1 MRSVITMFNEEI
13 WKPIKHPYMRDQYE
27 ISSFGRVRNINT
39 NHILGT
45 FTSNSGYLRIAVNDP
60 RYSYKKN
67 INLSV
72 HRLVAE
78 TFIPN
83 PENKPIVNHING
95 NKLDN
100 RVINLEWVTYSE
112 NRNHAYINNL
122 DPQGENKPNSKLKNK
137 DVHKI
142 SKMLSDGYRL
152 RDVCSYMI
160 YDGIGIKREE
170 LYSIIYDIVRGHSW
184 QFIYNQYPK
193 FTGDRKEVLF
203 SKIRMLYKSG
213 YKSKEI
219 RHILKEDFNYVDI
232 TANYI
237 KETITKI
244 NKYKGSTTIENKDNV
259 YYIHI

>member
-1 MRSVITMFNEEI
+1 MSNKEI
-13 WKPIKHPYMRDQYE
+13 WKPIKHQYIRNQYE
-27 ISSFGRVRNINT
+27 VSSFGRIRNVNT

-45 FTSNSGYLRIAVNDP
+45 FISNSGYLRIAVNDP
-60 RYSYKKN
+60 RYTYKKN

-83 PENKPIVNHING
+83 PENKPIVNHKNG

-100 RVINLEWVTYSE
+100 HVENLEWVTYSE
-112 NRNHAYINNL
+112 NRQHAYNNNL
-122 DPQGENKPNSKLKNK
+122 DPCGENKPNSILKNK

-142 SKMLSDGYRL
+142 SKMLSEGYRL
-152 RDVCSYMI
+152 QDVCSYML
-160 YDGIGIKREE
+160 YDGINLNRKE
-170 LYSIIYDIVRGHSW
+170 LYSIICDIVRGRSW
-184 QFIYNQYPK
+184 QFIYDQYPK
-193 FTGDRKEVLF
+193 FTGDRREVLF
-203 SKIRMLYKSG
+203 SKITMLYKSG

-232 TANYI
+232 TSNYI
-237 KETITKI
+237 KESITKI
-244 NKYKGSTTIENKDNV
+244 NKHKGSTTIESDNM